1 MSFRGPSGGARIPG
15 VARAFAEERDIQQ
28 TAFDRAMSEAQQ
40 GARLSSSWAQSVQ
53 NMQRQNEE
61 QEEGRARLAM
71 TPGVRQGGRPS
82 GLTVADSPALQSRS
96 FQRYGQ
102 SYTYDPAMEAAAEG
116 QGAAVKESTAESTR
130 VESLSRVPGISRQLA
145 SRMVYGRSGVLDP
158 EGDASELRQALAE
171 YVRKPSREA
180 GARAV
185 AAGANL
191 NPFLDR
197 FLADGEERPVQPER
211 PVEGTPE
218 YYDMLRKRSDIETE
232 QVRRE
237 APFRASVNAAF
248 RVPPKPNWRGITKE
262 VLVTTKGADG
272 KKDEVNLVTKYG
284 RQNLDTNTIEWE
296 GEPPPGSLADRA
308 RATRMPTPFT
318 GKPSGDAPAGRTPPV
333 APRVRRGTALTADS
347 SDAPPDSLA
356 AAAVAETHWP
366 LSPGWLAD
374 RAVAQERVKMAAR
387 TDSIAHAEENRIAS
401 ADRWEELVTGGMDPA
416 AATAQVKR
424 EFNQP

>member
-1 MSFRGPSGGARIPG
+1 MPFRGPSGGARIPG
-15 VARAFAEERDIQQ
+15 VARAFQDERDIQQ

-53 NMQRQNEE
+53 NMQRQNED

-102 SYTYDPAMEAAAEG
+102 QYTYDPAMEAAAEG

-130 VESLSRVPGISRQLA
+130 VESLSRVPGISRQMA

-197 FLADGEERPVQPER
+197 FLADGEERPVQPDA
-211 PVEGTPE
+211 PVRGTPE
-218 YYDMLRKRSDIETE
+218 YYDMLRREGEMDTE
-232 QVRRE
+232 QLTRE
-237 APFRASVNAAF
+237 APIRERTRAAYRAPVRERMS
-248 RVPPKPNWRGITKE
+248 K
-262 VLVTTKGADG
+262 VTGPQG
-272 KKDEVNLVTKYG
+272 EIGLL
-284 RQNLDTNTIEWE
+284 NLDTGEVEWT
-296 GEPPPGSLADRA
+296 GEMGAKVGGDSVLDQMLAARRVPAGGPAAPPAAES
-308 RATRMPTPFT
+308 TRPAPRI
-318 GKPSGDAPAGRTPPV
+318 APASAPV
-333 APRVRRGTALTADS
+333 AAPVVSAEQEQSLRAAYRALTARGVRN
-347 SDAPPDSLA
+347 PTLEQ
-356 AAAVAETHWP
+356 V
-366 LSPGWLAD
+366 
-374 RAVAQERVKMAAR
+374 
-387 TDSIAHAEENRIAS
+387 HAEMAS
-401 ADRWEELVTGGMDPA
+401 GAGSGRP
-416 AATAQVKR
+416 
-424 EFNQP
+424 